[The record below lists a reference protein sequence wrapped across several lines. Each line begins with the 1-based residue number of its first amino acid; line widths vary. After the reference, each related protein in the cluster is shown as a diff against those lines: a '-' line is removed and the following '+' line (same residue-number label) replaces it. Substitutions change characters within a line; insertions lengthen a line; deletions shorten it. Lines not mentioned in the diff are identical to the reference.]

1 MRDLVGCHTGYPFL
15 NSRESVSHAPK
26 ATALSADI
34 GFFPRV
40 SLLFANTLS
49 NPTWRWRVTGAWVVS
64 GKSSWGVD
72 WDPSG
77 IGNKPRAH
85 HCILTML
92 GGTFKLQPPI
102 SYRIGGCLL
111 LLIIMMCCCCLLLLL
126 SLLWTVSTC
135 PATTFK
141 NHADETLRSVSCAGR
156 FLGIIYG
163 SNSECFQV
171 QHVVIFWFFFFLLLE
186 CIPYISSSQLSVS
199 WSLQCPSNTMWP
211 FTIGLSQNKPFQKCN
226 PKLKM
231 KMSLEVLDIICASQ
245 EPTSV
250 GHCH

>member
-1 MRDLVGCHTGYPFL
+1 MTCHRRLG
-15 NSRESVSHAPK
+15 
-26 ATALSADI
+26 
-34 GFFPRV
+34 GQ
-40 SLLFANTLS
+40 
-49 NPTWRWRVTGAWVVS
+49 W
-64 GKSSWGVD
+64 GKSSWEVD

-77 IGNKPRAH
+77 VGNKPRAH

-102 SYRIGGCLL
+102 SHRIGGCLL
-111 LLIIMMCCCCLLLLL
+111 LLIIMMCCCCCLLLLL

-186 CIPYISSSQLSVS
+186 CIPYIDSSQLSVS
-199 WSLQCPSNTMWP
+199 WSQDVTWSPWYNLRVTRTNKRRTLSPHEAEIDMVDSWL
-211 FTIGLSQNKPFQKCN
+211 FTLYRKHVPYNSCTSWIW
-226 PKLKM
+226 
-231 KMSLEVLDIICASQ
+231 VLYCISIFLDWRLGF
-245 EPTSV
+245 EPTLQLKGLKFESPSKWNSYE
-250 GHCH
+250 GFNLEH